1 MIFNR
6 IEKKYNGRA
15 VIFHQVLF
23 KPIRITLQKSYAM
36 KGRHRPPPALSE
48 KKPRQFPNI
57 FSQALNNPLM
67 FETPLPGIDHCGAD
81 LIAGLDGLVVIF

>member
-23 KPIRITLQKSYAM
+23 KPIRITLQESYAIQ
-36 KGRHRPPPALSE
+36 GQHRPPPALSE
-48 KKPRQFPNI
+48 KKPRQE
-57 FSQALNNPLM
+57 ALAGQVISNVG
-67 FETPLPGIDHCGAD
+67 LPISK
-81 LIAGLDGLVVIF
+81 